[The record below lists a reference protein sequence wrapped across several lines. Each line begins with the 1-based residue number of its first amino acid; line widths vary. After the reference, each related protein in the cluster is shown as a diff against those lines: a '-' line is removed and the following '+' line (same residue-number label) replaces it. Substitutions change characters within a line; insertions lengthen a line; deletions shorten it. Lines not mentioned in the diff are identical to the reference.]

1 MMGALLPKS
10 VGVGDGRH
18 QSVPRAVV
26 LIHDIVITWLFTDTR
41 RLHDGKTLWR
51 QEPGWSRKIIPR
63 FPSPRITSSDPL
75 HADKA
80 VRHLTNP
87 HNLDDSENRRCVDG
101 IRNTTRLSFG
111 FLIWSDYYQHKTQ
124 GLIWPA
130 RVPHLRPQ
138 GGACSLCFWV
148 FGLRRAGTCLP
159 LDIHATRHS
168 NNKDNQHPGFARRKF
183 VASHLVLCPTAW
195 ICAISWRPLR
205 IRHGQF
211 GSL

>member
-1 MMGALLPKS
+1 MGRWPVETWVHQTMMGALLPKS

-26 LIHDIVITWLFTDTR
+26 LIHDTVITWLFTDTR

-87 HNLDDSENRRCVDG
+87 RNLDDRENRRCVDG
-101 IRNTTRLSFG
+101 IRNTTRLSVG

-124 GLIWPA
+124 GLVWPVSPTYDLRA
-130 RVPHLRPQ
+130 VPAVCVS
-138 GGACSLCFWV
+138 GCS
-148 FGLRRAGTCLP
+148 A
-159 LDIHATRHS
+159 
-168 NNKDNQHPGFARRKF
+168 FAELEP
-183 VASHLVLCPTAW
+183 ASHSTSTRPVIPTTRTTNTRDLHVGN
-195 ICAISWRPLR
+195 SLR
-205 IRHGQF
+205 LI
-211 GSL
+211 